1 VVVRVNDRGPFHE
14 GRLIDLSYAA
24 AVKLGITQRGTGR
37 VEVRALTPG
46 DDDKRDAA
54 NANSPASPAKPA
66 TPSAMDTLVA
76 GMPASATGNTERR
89 FDMAQNGKPMTAAEF
104 DAWMK
109 ARRINVATGKPA
121 TVKDGPVAPTTV
133 ASSIE
138 PTATANT
145 ESPRGSEV
153 VLQIASF
160 AARDNADRALSILR
174 GAGIDEARVLDGSA
188 NGQKV
193 WRLRVGPLQADAAPA
208 LAARIA
214 GLGFGQPQRV
224 RD

>member
-1 VVVRVNDRGPFHE
+1 
-14 GRLIDLSYAA
+14 
-24 AVKLGITQRGTGR
+24 
-37 VEVRALTPG
+37 
-46 DDDKRDAA
+46 
-54 NANSPASPAKPA
+54 
-66 TPSAMDTLVA
+66 
-76 GMPASATGNTERR
+76 
-89 FDMAQNGKPMTAAEF
+89 MTAAEF

-109 ARRINVATGKPA
+109 ARRITVATGKPA
-121 TVKDGPVAPTTV
+121 SAKSASDAPTPL
-133 ASSIE
+133 ASHIE
-138 PTATANT
+138 PTATVAST
-145 ESPRGSEV
+145 EGVRGDDV

-174 GAGIDEARVLDGSA
+174 GAGIGEARVLDGSA